1 MATKETDPAIKSAEE
16 AKKAAQNL
24 THITQSIKNT
34 PSLNDLFQDI
44 VNSGNV
50 QLVEWLL
57 FGFILVGVIIKS
69 ITYGVYSELTPQDIA
84 MGATPVGPATGT
96 IWGYS
101 VILFA
106 ALGLVFISVN
116 PQKDN
121 MEQLKE
127 IPISLFAI
135 VILLMWSI
143 VLNFRFYE
151 KINTTKVMPYNYNL
165 WNTWSLITVIL
176 LSFFAI
182 IEYLVNTI
190 NNGRYK
196 GFKGQVKVYSL
207 VVFFTGIIV
216 VGIQDSILNNF
227 LVDG

>member
-1 MATKETDPAIKSAEE
+1 MTAKGTTETADEL
-16 AKKAAQNL
+16 AKQLN
-24 THITQSIKNT
+24 HVSESIKNT
-34 PSLNDLFQDI
+34 PSLNELFQDI
-44 VNSGNV
+44 INAGNV

-57 FGFILVGVIIKS
+57 FGFIVVGIIIKS
-69 ITYGVYSELTPQDIA
+69 ITFGIYTNLTPQDIA
-84 MGATPVGPATGT
+84 AGASPVGPATGT

-101 VILFA
+101 VVLFA
-106 ALGLVFISVN
+106 AMGLVFVSVN
-116 PQKDN
+116 PQKNN

-151 KINTTKVMPYNYNL
+151 KINTTRIMPYNYEL
-165 WNTWSLITVIL
+165 WNTWSLITVMML
-176 LSFFAI
+176 CFFAV
-182 IEYLVNTI
+182 IEYLTNTI
-190 NNGRYK
+190 NHGKYK
-196 GFKGQVKVYSL
+196 GFKGQIKVYSL
-207 VVFFTGIIV
+207 VVFFTGVIV

>member
-1 MATKETDPAIKSAEE
+1 MTDRVATEESTKALARVAE
-16 AKKAAQNL
+16 
-24 THITQSIKNT
+24 SIKKT
-34 PSLNDLFQDI
+34 PSLNELFQDI

-57 FGFILVGVIIKS
+57 FGFIVVGIIIKS
-69 ITYGVYSELTPQDIA
+69 ITFSIYSDLTPQDIA
-84 MGATPVGPATGT
+84 AGVKPVGPATGT

-106 ALGLVFISVN
+106 AMGLVFISVN

-121 MEQLKE
+121 MEQLKD

-151 KINTTKVMPYNYNL
+151 KINTTRKMPYNYEL
-165 WNTWSLITVIL
+165 WNTWSLITVMM
-176 LSFFAI
+176 LSFFAV

-190 NNGRYK
+190 NQGKYRS
-196 GFKGQVKVYSL
+196 FKGQIKVYSL